1 MKQSNKVEE
10 IKSKLTRGALYFFSA
25 LVLLMILVVLLSV
38 LMTRSS
44 GKPPTFFNHSLLLV
58 TSGSMEPAIGAK
70 DAIVIKKMNPNLLA
84 VDDVITYADG
94 KDAKGRLILNTH
106 RIVAVVPG
114 DTGLT
119 FTTKGDGNSAP
130 DTGFRSAND
139 ILGKVVRIMPGFGK
153 TLSFIKSPVGTVV
166 CIAVPLLLLLL
177 SEIFNLFRLAKV
189 PQQVIEEE
197 VKDLGRAQTFG
208 NHARKPKREK
218 KRRFGFGKDKDTYG
232 LSDEED
238 INYPATSLQS
248 LGSNPY
254 TKKHSWLKVLPFN
267 KNEEEGRISTIK
279 DEEDAKPVRRITTVR
294 DEEIFH
300 PTTKAEKPS
309 FHQITTAKDEEIKKP
324 QHRITTIK
332 DEEPVKAPYKITT
345 AKDEEAARPVH
356 RITTANDE
364 EMEQLMQNT
373 IVDTMDGFAFIKPK
387 NSATMSDQEKE
398 IKLIN
403 KFFSG
408 ENDLALITNGGGQ
421 SFTGAVQSHGND
433 SFSIDGINVSVDS
446 TSIQLGLDKR
456 NKARDISISVTS
468 DYTNVVIDGKDF
480 EINFALFKDDSD
492 NEQKVVVQRRVKY

>member
-1 MKQSNKVEE
+1 MKQSNKIEE
-10 IKSKLTRGALYFFSA
+10 MKNRLTKAALYFFSA

-44 GKPPTFFNHSLLLV
+44 GKPPTFFNHSLLII
-58 TSGSMEPAIGAK
+58 SSKSMAPAIGENSA
-70 DAIVIKKMNPNLLA
+70 VIIQKVDSNLLA

-106 RIVAVVPG
+106 RIVAVIPS
-114 DTGLT
+114 DNGLT
-119 FTTKGDGNSAP
+119 FTTKGDGNNAP
-130 DTGFRSAND
+130 DTGFRNAND
-139 ILGKVVRIMPGFGK
+139 VLGKVVRIMPGFGK
-153 TLSFIKSPVGTVV
+153 TLTFIKSPLGTII

-177 SEIFNLFRLAKV
+177 SEIVNLFRLAKV

-208 NHARKPKREK
+208 NHTRRPKREK
-218 KRRFGFGKDKDTYG
+218 KLRLKFKKDGDEFGLPDE
-232 LSDEED
+232 DEEF
-238 INYPATSLQS
+238 NYPITSLQS

-267 KNEEEGRISTIK
+267 KKEEDGKISTAQ
-279 DEEDAKPVRRITTVR
+279 DDEDAKPTHRITTVR

-300 PTTKAEKPS
+300 PTAKVEKPN
-309 FHQITTAKDEEIKKP
+309 T
-324 QHRITTIK
+324 HRITTIK
-332 DEEPVKAPYKITT
+332 DEEPVKAPHRITT
-345 AKDEEAARPVH
+345 AKDEEVEKPTH
-356 RITTANDE
+356 RITTAKDE
-364 EMEQLMQNT
+364 ELEQLMQNT

-387 NSATMSDQEKE
+387 NSAAMSDPDKE

-421 SFTGAVQSHGND
+421 SFTGAVQNHGND

-446 TSIQLGLDKR
+446 TSIQLGLDKH